1 MWIEELDYLTQ
12 NLSNRG
18 VMSES
23 WLTDNEISQIESK
36 FNIVFPTDL
45 RLFLANSLPI
55 SQGFI
60 NWRLG
65 LSAVEIE
72 KEINERLQRPL
83 EGLLFDVKNN
93 DFRFE
98 EWGVKPT
105 DKNEQISLIKKKFE
119 TYPILIPIYSHRY
132 ISSLPNEIDNPVFS
146 VHQTDIIYYWFNL
159 IDYFAKEFEFTL
171 SSNIQIPEKP
181 KNIEFWSEIVE

>member
-1 MWIEELDYLTQ
+1 M
-12 NLSNRG
+12 
-18 VMSES
+18 
-23 WLTDNEISQIESK
+23 TDNEISQIESK

-146 VHQTDIIYYWFNL
+146 VHQTDIIYY
-159 IDYFAKEFEFTL
+159 
-171 SSNIQIPEKP
+171 
-181 KNIEFWSEIVE
+181 